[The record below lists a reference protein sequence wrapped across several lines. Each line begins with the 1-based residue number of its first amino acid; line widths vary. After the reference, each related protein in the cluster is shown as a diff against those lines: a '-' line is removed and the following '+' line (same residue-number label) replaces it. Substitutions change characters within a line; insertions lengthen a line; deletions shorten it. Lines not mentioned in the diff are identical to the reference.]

1 MKAQALSQLLQ
12 NPNVRSIGAPD
23 PEGSFRDTLKQ
34 TEGSEDSLLFAFEK
48 NVDGEFVPD
57 GEVVTNDGRYQFH
70 IRREQND
77 EIRNLCAYLLPASEL
92 P

>member
-1 MKAQALSQLLQ
+1 MKAQALSRLLQ
-12 NPNVRSIGAPD
+12 SPHVRSIGAPD
-23 PEGSFRDTLKQ
+23 PDGNFRDTLKQ
-34 TEGSEDSLLFAFEK
+34 KEGSENSLLFTFEK
-48 NVDGEFVPD
+48 NLNGEFVPD

-70 IRREQND
+70 IRREQSD